1 MSGLPEPPVPAPSHP
16 DALIGSPFTP
26 IADFAF
32 LSNCHTGALLA
43 PDGSVDWLCVPRFDS
58 PSIFGS
64 LLDRGAG
71 SFRLAPFGMKGSK
84 KISDLL
90 REAGVP
96 SRLRHLY
103 PLVEDDEGP
112 FWLVGVSRAERTRML
127 PSTATAVTLL
137 IHGWRP
143 DGAEGE

>member
-1 MSGLPEPPVPAPSHP
+1 M
-16 DALIGSPFTP
+16 
-26 IADFAF
+26 
-32 LSNCHTGALLA
+32 
-43 PDGSVDWLCVPRFDS
+43 
-58 PSIFGS
+58 
-64 LLDRGAG
+64 RGASAEETG
-71 SFRLAPFGMKGSK
+71 VPEAEAGRRRRKALPADVLRGEPRLRSWRPGDRLTPFGMDGHK

-96 SRLRHLY
+96 ARLRRMY
-103 PLVEDDEGP
+103 VLVEDDEGP
-112 FWLVGVSRAERTRML
+112 FWLIGVSRAERTRML